1 MARNNGPLIPDEELT
16 TRSGS
21 KDSAPVDDAV
31 DSRFLDLDSDDQ
43 SPFHRGQKRV
53 PVRRGPLPKKTASR
67 IKIAAIVLAI
77 AAAIGGAAAT
87 VYHYGEKSWRFRLDS
102 SDQLEV
108 TGLENASRRQVM
120 EVLGADIG
128 RNVFFIPLDE
138 RKHQL
143 EQIPWVESAAVAR
156 LLPNRLRVTITE
168 RTPMAFVQM
177 GNHIALID
185 S

>member
-1 MARNNGPLIPDEELT
+1 MARNNGPLIPDEDIA
-16 TRSGS
+16 TRPGS
-21 KDSAPVDDAV
+21 QASSTSDDSALDA
-31 DSRFLDLDSDDQ
+31 RFLDLDADEQ
-43 SPFHRGQKRV
+43 TPFHRGQKRV

-87 VYHYGEKSWRFRLDS
+87 LYHYGEKSWRFRLDS

-128 RNVFFIPLDE
+128 
-138 RKHQL
+138 
-143 EQIPWVESAAVAR
+143 
-156 LLPNRLRVTITE
+156 
-168 RTPMAFVQM
+168 
-177 GNHIALID
+177 
-185 S
+185 